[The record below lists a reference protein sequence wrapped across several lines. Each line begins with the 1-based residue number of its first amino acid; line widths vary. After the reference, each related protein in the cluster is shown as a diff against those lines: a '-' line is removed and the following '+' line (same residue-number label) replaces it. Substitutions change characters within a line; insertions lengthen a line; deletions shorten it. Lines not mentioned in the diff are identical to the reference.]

1 MVKKRKPLLKGG
13 QGTTNPLPPTR
24 KQKANQA
31 MYGLENM
38 ASSYIN
44 PYSDPTRN
52 ILGTV
57 GRMQVGDQVVNPNAL
72 SLLHNANNTLDNIV
86 RGTVGALIPG
96 GSTPLRDKIR
106 SRRAKSS
113 RGQEAYDEN
122 VEALSRSD
130 ERSDRAA
137 GGVMTAEERKEANSN
152 DVKKSALAFVKFK
165 NSGAPTEEIDR
176 RYNSFIKNAKTVG
189 FSQNDVDFEIEEV
202 EEKEANKRRKE
213 ALEPLKIQ
221 KQIEVLK
228 GNTDRDPYAEGG
240 AMDEQM
246 SMLMEGEETHTM
258 PDGTEMAGA
267 THGEYEEQ
275 MELLMDKETPMLPDE
290 EMEEDYVDYVME
302 ETLSNE
308 DRNYLIDVLEKDDRL
323 SMIFDQVV
331 ESATEFSGSGPIEGP
346 GSEKSDSIPA
356 RLSDGEFV
364 ITAKATEE
372 IGSDNLMSMMK
383 DAEAGADIRQN
394 AAYGGMV
401 EEEGDPK
408 ATPIQTTGLLAA
420 QGNIPNVA
428 KPNRQ
433 VEEEM
438 LKASPRRYYVPLSG

>member
-1 MVKKRKPLLKGG
+1 
-13 QGTTNPLPPTR
+13 
-24 KQKANQA
+24 
-31 MYGLENM
+31 
-38 ASSYIN
+38 
-44 PYSDPTRN
+44 
-52 ILGTV
+52 
-57 GRMQVGDQVVNPNAL
+57 
-72 SLLHNANNTLDNIV
+72 
-86 RGTVGALIPG
+86 
-96 GSTPLRDKIR
+96 
-106 SRRAKSS
+106 
-113 RGQEAYDEN
+113 
-122 VEALSRSD
+122 
-130 ERSDRAA
+130 
-137 GGVMTAEERKEANSN
+137 
-152 DVKKSALAFVKFK
+152 
-165 NSGAPTEEIDR
+165 
-176 RYNSFIKNAKTVG
+176 
-189 FSQNDVDFEIEEV
+189 
-202 EEKEANKRRKE
+202 
-213 ALEPLKIQ
+213 
-221 KQIEVLK
+221 
-228 GNTDRDPYAEGG
+228 
-240 AMDEQM
+240 MDEQM